1 MTTISETI
9 MELVQQADDNGQ
21 DPIQAVLDYM
31 LEKDSRI
38 TRIEASR
45 LVDQARE
52 TLTRK
57 TAGGAAK
64 LRLLEALVDHER
76 ITGQIYSISTED
88 VEAFLNERPALAAML
103 DGLDPEVLASAIFD
117 AIGEIGIIE
126 LVEDAIRETIL
137 VSAIQPAGPDRDD
150 PMDGDAASALASAGM
165 GTDEDYGCFGD
176 DCEDW

>member
-1 MTTISETI
+1 MATISETI
-9 MELVQQADDNGQ
+9 LELVQQADENRQ

-31 LEKDSRI
+31 LEKDSRV
-38 TRIEASR
+38 TRIEAVR
-45 LVDQARE
+45 LVDQARD
-52 TLTRK
+52 TLARK

-76 ITGQIYSISTED
+76 VTSQIYSISTED

-103 DGLDPEVLASAIFD
+103 DSLDPEVLANAIFD

-150 PMDGDAASALASAGM
+150 PMD
-165 GTDEDYGCFGD
+165 TEGCPHGQTI
-176 DCEDW
+176 